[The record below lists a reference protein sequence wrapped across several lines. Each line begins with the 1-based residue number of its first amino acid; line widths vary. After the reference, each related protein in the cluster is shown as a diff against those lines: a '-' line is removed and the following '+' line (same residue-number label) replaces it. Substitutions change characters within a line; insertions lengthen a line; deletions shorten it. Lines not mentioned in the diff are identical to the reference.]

1 MINNFKKPDLKA
13 PRFRFKR
20 KAFLNKEVI
29 AEFKEKFPMY
39 KNIDN
44 DILKK
49 IVKKFNENLWQGV
62 IEYRDGVELP
72 SSLGFIF
79 IGTCPPRKTLNTNY
93 ALSAQYGKVLQNQNW
108 ETDGKMAKIFYTN
121 YTTKY
126 RFKNRGLWGFVACR
140 EFKRNVAKEYP
151 KNWTKYSVMKD
162 KYRVAYLYEPKE
174 NINKELKDYNE
185 FEI

>member
-1 MINNFKKPDLKA
+1 MINNFKKPDVKA

-49 IVKKFNENLWQGV
+49 IIKKFNENLWEGV

-108 ETDGKMAKIFYTN
+108 ETDGNVGKIFYTN
-121 YTTKY
+121 WSSKY
-126 RFKNRGLWGFVACR
+126 RFKNRELWRFEAVR
-140 EFKRNVAKEYP
+140 KFKRSVAKTYP
-151 KNWTKYSVMKD
+151 KNWNRYVFMKN
-162 KYRVAYLYEPKE
+162 KFKVTQLYNPKE
-174 NINKELKDYNE
+174 DVDLSNYNE

>member
-108 ETDGKMAKIFYTN
+108 ETDGNIGKIFYTN
-121 YTTKY
+121 WSSKY
-126 RFKNRGLWGFVACR
+126 RFKNRELWRFEAVR
-140 EFKRNVAKEYP
+140 KFKRSVAKAYP
-151 KNWTKYSVMKD
+151 ENWNRYVFMKNKFKVTQ
-162 KYRVAYLYEPKE
+162 LYNPKE
-174 NINKELKDYNE
+174 DVDLSNYNE

>member
-20 KAFLNKEVI
+20 KAFLNKYVI
-29 AEFKEKFPMY
+29 QEFKELFPMY

-49 IVKKFNENLWQGV
+49 IVKMFNEKLWTGV
-62 IEYRDGVELP
+62 IENRDGVELP
-72 SSLGFIF
+72 SSLGYIF
-79 IGTCPPRKTLNTNY
+79 IGTCPPRKSVNTNY

-108 ETDGKMAKIFYTN
+108 ETDGNVGKIFYTN
-121 YTTKY
+121 WSSKY
-126 RFKNRGLWGFVACR
+126 RFKNRELWRFEAVR
-140 EFKRNVAKEYP
+140 KFKRSVAKSYP
-151 KNWTKYSVMKD
+151 ENWNRYVFMKNKFKVTQLYDNRMKD
-162 KYRVAYLYEPKE
+162 ADLS
-174 NINKELKDYNE
+174 NYNE